1 MTDNNEMLK
10 FMVREIAA
18 LSTQV
23 GAYQA
28 EQAEDKRV
36 ISNYK
41 DQTMLLLEDKVKFE
55 SQINAIRKDFECIL
69 EGDATR
75 VQCVRLVQN
84 IMGFGLRESLDTVKS
99 GHMSDALRDIAYV
112 LEIKE
117 D

>member
-1 MTDNNEMLK
+1 MTENNEMLK

-41 DQTMLLLEDKVKFE
+41 DQTMRLLEDKVKLE
-55 SQINAIRKDFECIL
+55 SQVNAIRKDFERIL

-75 VQCVRLVQN
+75 VQCARLVKN
-84 IMGFGLRESLDTVKS
+84 IMGFGLKESLDTVKS
-99 GHMSDALRDIAYV
+99 GRMSDALRDVAYA
-112 LEIKE
+112 LEIK